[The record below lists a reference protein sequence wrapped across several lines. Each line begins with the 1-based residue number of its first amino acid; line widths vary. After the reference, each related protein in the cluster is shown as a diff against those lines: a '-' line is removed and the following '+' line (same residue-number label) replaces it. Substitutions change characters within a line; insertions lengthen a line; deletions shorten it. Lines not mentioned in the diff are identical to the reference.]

1 MALPPKPKA
10 PASPAPQQVDWTLED
25 YAEAGLKMARAV
37 EPFIPIVGPLR
48 EMERDY
54 RKGDYRGAA
63 FNAAMLAL
71 EMTPMGPMAR
81 VARQVEKI
89 NEVSRGVFLARAATQ
104 QRRIR
109 KIEGLARPRGAR
121 AANVQPPLR
130 DLRPRLGPDGSIRYH
145 PDGRYEV
152 HHTIGFT
159 ELGPIRAAD
168 RNAEGLLRNHPINL
182 KVVPKEIH
190 DRLHGRGPLPAYGV
204 AGKLWHGTNDVQ
216 KTVAL
221 AAGAVAAD
229 TAEGVKRLKSG
240 QPRR

>member
-1 MALPPKPKA
+1 
-10 PASPAPQQVDWTLED
+10 
-25 YAEAGLKMARAV
+25 MARAV
-37 EPFIPIVGPLR
+37 EPFIPVVGPLR

-81 VARQVEKI
+81 VARQVQAI
-89 NEVSRGVFLARAATQ
+89 NKFRRGEFLARAATQ
-104 QRRIR
+104 QQRIR
-109 KIEGLARPRGAR
+109 KVEGLARPRGAR
-121 AANVQPPLR
+121 AANLQPPLR
-130 DLRPRLGPDGSIRYH
+130 EVRSRLAPDGSTRYH

-159 ELGPIRAAD
+159 QLGPIQAAQ
-168 RNAEGLLRNHPINL
+168 RNAEGLWRNHPINL
-182 KVVPKEIH
+182 KVVPMEIH

-221 AAGAVAAD
+221 ATGAVAAD
-229 TAEGVKRLKSG
+229 AVDGVKRLKSE
-240 QPRR
+240 QPRRQEAR

>member
-1 MALPPKPKA
+1 MALPPKPNNPVA
-10 PASPAPQQVDWTLED
+10 PAPKQVDWTLED

-71 EMTPMGPMAR
+71 EVTPMGPMAR
-81 VARQVEKI
+81 IARQVQAIDKFR
-89 NEVSRGVFLARAATQ
+89 RGEFLARAATQ
-104 QRRIR
+104 QQRIR
-109 KIEGLARPRGAR
+109 KVEGLNPPRGAR
-121 AANVQPPLR
+121 AANPQPPLR
-130 DLRPRLGPDGSIRYH
+130 EVRPRLAPDGSTRYH
-145 PDGRYEV
+145 PNGRYEV

-159 ELGPIRAAD
+159 ELGPIPAAP

-204 AGKLWHGTNDVQ
+204 AGKLWHGTNDAQ
-216 KTVAL
+216 KTLAL
-221 AAGAVAAD
+221 ATGAVAAD